1 MNRKDINAALA
12 GIERL
17 AASQSS
23 NRRARGRRALAAYR
37 IVERLIAER
46 TATLV
51 ARGWYDNAVEFS
63 IGVDRFNKGDFEAA
77 VDWFE
82 SANEHDIAVQ
92 VWAIQQ
98 VVEAQRLNPKDLA

>member
-1 MNRKDINAALA
+1 MNRKDINEALA
-12 GIERL
+12 GIERR
-17 AASQSS
+17 AAA
-23 NRRARGRRALAAYR
+23 RRARRRLALAAHAL
-37 IVERLIAER
+37 VERLIAER

-51 ARGWYDNAVEFS
+51 ARGWLDNAVEFNC
-63 IGVDRFNKGDFEAA
+63 GVDRFNAGDFEAA

-98 VVEAQRLNPKDLA
+98 VVEAQGLNPKAKA